1 MTKPEVRINLNGAT
15 ELLNRR
21 IPASC
26 KHQSRSHAEGRESGK
41 WIGLLCPLGFRDSLI
56 VSPHRRQE
64 PTVVRVSVRIV
75 GTQFNG
81 SFEFLFRCGPIPVIP
96 VRDDR
101 HGNVSPRIGFVD
113 GERPLGRILGLRAR
127 LRAVLLRALPRR
139 GSPLTP
145 SIRGVVRHRKGF
157 EPVLIMDCVDVSW
170 TRMELRSISTAA
182 TPSKFSETCNMR
194 IMYRV
199 FFWLFA
205 DSQM

>member
-1 MTKPEVRINLNGAT
+1 MHVPGLTRSRHCPFPVRPRVETRQGLRQPSFLLISSTQETMTEPKVRVNLNGAT

-26 KHQSRSHAEGRESGK
+26 KHQSPSDAEGRESGE

-101 HGNVSPRIGFVD
+101 HGNVSPASD
-113 GERPLGRILGLRAR
+113 SSMASAR
-127 LRAVLLRALPRR
+127 LAASLVLGPASF
-139 GSPLTP
+139 GDINQS
-145 SIRGVVRHRKGF
+145 
-157 EPVLIMDCVDVSW
+157 SW
-170 TRMELRSISTAA
+170 FT
-182 TPSKFSETCNMR
+182 
-194 IMYRV
+194 
-199 FFWLFA
+199 
-205 DSQM
+205 